1 MFQRPIGTSCC
12 NILTVLWLRG
22 LHSAFLT
29 SLLWHCRNICPSLL
43 RGGTKPCLMLPMRQL
58 HCRLTSIS
66 EKPRGSRVTP
76 ENCFLGTRQSQPLKQ
91 QLEQKQADSYTH
103 QAPCRW
109 PSPSP
114 APSLSPSLKA
124 RGANCFRSLAFD
136 K

>member
-1 MFQRPIGTSCC
+1 MFQRPIGTSYC

-22 LHSAFLT
+22 LHSACLT

-43 RGGTKPCLMLPMRQL
+43 RGGTKPCLMLPLRHL

-66 EKPRGSRVTP
+66 EKLRGSRVTP

-91 QLEQKQADSYTH
+91 QLEQKRQIVILTRP
-103 QAPCRW
+103 PCRW